1 MFMPNPALKSE
12 RVFETTKGQER
23 KVTTW
28 PMSTRKRRIT
38 IPQLVKR
45 VDLTREYPGYRY
57 VYFETYAELDAYFT
71 AECGPDWRQQEW
83 AKEWFREEWSE
94 EKAEKEA
101 RRRKV
106 QYEENQS
113 YEQVHRKDPESLTSR
128 KVPKHILKSLAQ
140 FYFEKERSLRLA
152 AVALKENENITI
164 SHVTLRKILL
174 DDE

>member
-1 MFMPNPALKSE
+1 MPNPALKSE

-71 AECGPDWRQQEW
+71 GKNGLR
-83 AKEWFREEWSE
+83 K
-94 EKAEKEA
+94 KL
-101 RRRKV
+101 RRK
-106 QYEENQS
+106 QDGAKFNT
-113 YEQVHRKDPESLTSR
+113 KKTSR
-128 KVPKHILKSLAQ
+128 MNKFIVKTQ
-140 FYFEKERSLRLA
+140 
-152 AVALKENENITI
+152 
-164 SHVTLRKILL
+164 SHLHLVKYQSIFLNH
-174 DDE
+174 